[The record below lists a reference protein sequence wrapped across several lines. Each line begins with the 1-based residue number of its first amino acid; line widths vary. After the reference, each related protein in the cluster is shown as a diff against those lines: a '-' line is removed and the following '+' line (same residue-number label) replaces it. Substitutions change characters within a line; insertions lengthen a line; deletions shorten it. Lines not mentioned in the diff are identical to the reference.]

1 MRNRLL
7 GGGGVLDAGV
17 LAERLALD
25 PVGVEQPLA
34 LLGQPHVEGEQLAV
48 GLGVGD
54 ACVSD
59 AEALRREGR
68 RES

>member
-1 MRNRLL
+1 
-7 GGGGVLDAGV
+7 V